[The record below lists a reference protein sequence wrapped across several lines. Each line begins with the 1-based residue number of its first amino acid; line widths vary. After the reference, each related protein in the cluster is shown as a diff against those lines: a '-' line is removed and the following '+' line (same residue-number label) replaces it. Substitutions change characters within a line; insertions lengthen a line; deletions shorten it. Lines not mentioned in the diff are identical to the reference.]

1 MTGVSLYANHNTM
14 KTPSLATPLGAQE
27 MKLKANKSRKKERN
41 IHEKE
46 LAEIAWSRYWLY
58 DEGHTWDTMKSSDKE
73 TWRSVVTAVLEEA
86 IYRVEAKINGK

>member
-1 MTGVSLYANHNTM
+1 M
-14 KTPSLATPLGAQE
+14 KKPSLAAPLDAQE
-27 MKLKANKSRKKERN
+27 MKLKTPKRRKKERS

-86 IYRVEAKINGK
+86 LYRVEKNLEGK